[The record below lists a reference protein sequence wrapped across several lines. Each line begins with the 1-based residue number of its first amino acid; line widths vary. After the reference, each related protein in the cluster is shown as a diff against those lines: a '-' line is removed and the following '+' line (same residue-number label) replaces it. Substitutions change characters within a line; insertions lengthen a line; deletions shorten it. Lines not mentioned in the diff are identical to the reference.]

1 MYTTGATTASVP
13 AAYAKGLQR
22 HNSIN
27 EYETKKMKKHR
38 FKNWLRNWLN
48 NIDDSDLRV
57 EKLSISREESLDT
70 DPMVLKIYRASGGTV
85 IETKKYDRQKD
96 RNFNQL
102 HIVTH
107 EQDLGESIGKIITM
121 ESLRG

>member
-1 MYTTGATTASVP
+1 
-13 AAYAKGLQR
+13 
-22 HNSIN
+22 
-27 EYETKKMKKHR
+27 MKKHR